1 MIVGQNQVGM
11 GNEELIRVQ
20 IVHIFDGQH
29 LEEVVVV
36 SLEVG
41 DSLFVDR
48 LEGST
53 KRNRSILSAEK
64 RSGNSR

>member
-1 MIVGQNQVGM
+1 MIVGNTVGM
-11 GNEELIRVQ
+11 ENEELIRVQ

-29 LEEVVVV
+29 LEEIIVV
-36 SLEVG
+36 SFEVG
-41 DSLFVDR
+41 DSFLVDG